1 MDNDYKTI
9 AEYEKMKKR
18 QIKESWTPQQERILK
33 IWAEKASGWAWLHER
48 SSRYYNRLT
57 NRFSYPSIILST
69 MSGGLGFLMGGQ
81 EMTVANIEGK
91 DGGRMQSVNY
101 YLTFTISIMNLMSA
115 ILVSLQKFKRTSELA
130 EMHSHMN
137 KMFSSF
143 YRKIVLELALQPG
156 DRKDCL
162 EFCKQCRE
170 EYDKLVN
177 DAPDIPS
184 HIITAFKGTFDDA
197 NHVPEIANG
206 LVHFMDTGGSNRRR
220 SYIIDATLV
229 DANEEDFVNSFRKDV
244 V

>member
-1 MDNDYKTI
+1 MDNDYKTL
-9 AEYEKMKKR
+9 AEYDKIKKR
-18 QIKESWTPQQERILK
+18 QVKESWTPQQERILK

-57 NRFSYPSIILST
+57 NRFSYPSIVLST
-69 MSGGLGFLMGGQ
+69 ISGGLGFLMGGQ
-81 EMTVANIEGK
+81 EMTVDNAEGK
-91 DGGRMQSVNY
+91 DGRVRSVNY
-101 YLTFTISIMNLMSA
+101 YFTFTISVMNLVSA
-115 ILVSLQKFKRTSELA
+115 VLISLQKFKRTSEHA

-177 DAPDIPS
+177 DAPDVPS
-184 HIITAFKGTFDDA
+184 RIIEAFKSTFDDA
-197 NHVPEIANG
+197 THVPEIANG
-206 LVHFMDTGGSNRRR
+206 LIHFMDNHDQDSRRR
-220 SYIIDATLV
+220 AIGDLNATSDDL
-229 DANEEDFVNSFRKDV
+229 VNSFRKDV